1 MQRVLRLSTNF
12 LAGRRSRTLL
22 IIAAVALSTALVA
35 AVSCAMASLSAGM
48 EWQVASTVG
57 RADVRVREIADQFFD
72 ADVLDAVRNRPDI
85 EVAAPRLRAAITL
98 QNRDNLKQL
107 TCAATGVDP
116 ALEDR
121 VVVAPLRAGRPVQA
135 DDEVVLDAYTA
146 DQLEAKV
153 GDSIRVLKTQDAMKV
168 TVVGIAEQRAM
179 QVVYKPGVT
188 MTIATLEHAAGMSG
202 KLSEIAIA
210 LKDPLAAEA
219 VSDDLMSDVPD
230 GVVVAPTERSTSN
243 MSNTLR
249 ANNFAFLLASLL
261 SYIAAAFIVL
271 TGLTT
276 NVLERQRELAI
287 MRCVGAARG
296 TLALAQ
302 LGVGV
307 IIGSLG
313 ASIGLPLGVGLAYA
327 MTRVFPDRLPAGLSV
342 STFGLVTAF
351 LGAIG
356 AGLFGAIWPAVSA
369 ARSTP
374 LSAMAPRAIPA
385 TRRGVLI
392 LGTLGVLGI
401 GIQLAIIG
409 LSTDGQ
415 SMFWAYATLGLPAM
429 FVGYFL
435 IGVPLCL
442 LAAWILGPIFSLLL
456 GLPRNLL
463 RRSLARTP
471 FRNGFTAGALM
482 VGLAMMV
489 SIWTNGSALLRDWL
503 SNIEFPDAFVHGW
516 LGLTPDS
523 QRAIERLS
531 FVTETCAITMFKTDD
546 SPFGVQGLR
555 PVKTTFIAFEPDP
568 FFRMTKLH
576 WIDGDPE
583 YAQRR
588 LNEGGAVLVAREF
601 TIARPGMTVGKTIT
615 ITTNRKQHDFE
626 IVGVVSSPGLD
637 IVGKSTDIGKEQADL
652 SIHCIFGSRGDLKRV
667 FNNEAIHLIQ
677 VGVKPE
683 SKLNDRAIQAMI
695 HTSLGGKP
703 LLVGSGREMRE
714 GILMMGRSSMKVASA
729 VAVAAMIIGCLGV
742 VNIVVAGI
750 DARRHEFGVL
760 RAVGAGR
767 GMLVRLLLGEVF
779 IITTTAGVLGT
790 LMGLQGSWAGIR
802 LHRMLAGLELNLRPP
817 PEPIALGWAMLFVL
831 TLIFVT
837 PIILRVAWRKPRE
850 LLGATRG

>member
-1 MQRVLRLSTNF
+1 MRRVLRLSTNF

-22 IIAAVALSTALVA
+22 IVAAVALSTALVA

-57 RADVRVREIADQFFD
+57 RADVRVREIADQYFPAEVID
-72 ADVLDAVRNRPDI
+72 SVRGRPDV
-85 EVAAPRLRAAITL
+85 ELAAPRLRAGVTL
-98 QNRDNLKQL
+98 QNRKNLNQV

-116 ALEDR
+116 VLEEKVVLAALRE
-121 VVVAPLRAGRPVQA
+121 GRNVTA
-135 DDEVVLDAYTA
+135 DNEVVLDAYTA
-146 DQLEAKV
+146 EQLEAKV
-153 GDSIRVLKTQDAMKV
+153 GDDLRVLKAEGMMV
-168 TVVGIAEQRAM
+168 TVVGIAEQRAL
-179 QVVYKPGVT
+179 QVVYKPGVS
-188 MTIATLEHAAGMSG
+188 MTIPTLARAADLEGR
-202 KLSEIAIA
+202 LSEIAVV
-210 LKDPLAAEA
+210 LKDPLAAES
-219 VSDDLMSDVPD
+219 VCDDLMKDVPE

-243 MSNTLR
+243 MSHTLR
-249 ANNFAFLLASLL
+249 ANNFAFLLASML

-276 NVLERQRELAI
+276 NVLERQRELAV
-287 MRCVGAARG
+287 MRCIGGARA
-296 TLALAQ
+296 TLAQAQ
-302 LGVGV
+302 LGVGL
-307 IIGSLG
+307 IIGALG
-313 ASIGLPLGVGLAYA
+313 ASIGLPLGVFLAYA
-327 MTRVFPDRLPAGLSV
+327 MVRLFPERLPAGLHASA
-342 STFGLVTAF
+342 FGLVTAF
-351 LGAIG
+351 LGAVAAGLIG
-356 AGLFGAIWPAVSA
+356 AVWPAINA
-369 ARSTP
+369 ARASP
-374 LSAMAPRAIPA
+374 LAAMVPRAAPA
-385 TRRGVLI
+385 TRRGIVL
-392 LGTLGVLGI
+392 LGLGGLVGI
-401 GIQLAIIG
+401 AIQLAIIG

-415 SMFWAYATLGLPAM
+415 FMFWGYATLGLPAM
-429 FVGYFL
+429 FIGYFL
-435 IGVPLCL
+435 VGVPLCL
-442 LAAWILGPIFSLLL
+442 LMAWLLGPIFSLLL
-456 GLPRNLL
+456 GLPRGLL

-523 QRAIERLS
+523 QRAIERLN

-546 SPFGVQGLR
+546 SPFGVNSLR
-555 PVKTTFIAFEPDP
+555 PIKTTFIAFEPDP

-576 WIDGDPE
+576 WVDGDPA

-588 LNEGGAVLVAREF
+588 LNEGGAVLIAREF
-601 TIARPGMTVGKTIT
+601 AIARPGMGVGKTVT
-615 ITTNRKQHDFE
+615 VNYNRKSFDFE
-626 IVGVVSSPGLD
+626 IVGIVSSPGLD
-637 IVGKSTDIGKEQADL
+637 LVGKSTDIGKEQSDL

-667 FNNEAIHLIQ
+667 FRNEAIHLIQ

-695 HTSLGGKP
+695 HGALGGKP
-703 LLVGSGREMRE
+703 LLVGSGREMRQ
-714 GILMMGRSSMKVASA
+714 GILMMGRSSMKIASA
-729 VAVAAMIIGCLGV
+729 VALAAMVIGCLGV

-767 GMLVRLLLGEVF
+767 GLLARLLIGEVL

-802 LHRMLAGLELNLRPP
+802 LHRMLAGLELSLRPP
-817 PEPIALGWAMLFVL
+817 PEPIALGWAMLFTL
-831 TLIFVT
+831 TLVFVV
-837 PIILRVAWRKPRE
+837 PIILRVAWRRPRE

>member
-1 MQRVLRLSTNF
+1 MRRVLRLSTNF

-22 IIAAVALSTALVA
+22 IVTAVALSTALVA

-57 RADVRVREIADQFFD
+57 RADVRVREIAEQYFD
-72 ADVLDAVRNRPDI
+72 TDVMDIVRNRPDVA
-85 EVAAPRLRAAITL
+85 VAAPRLKAGITL
-98 QNRDNLKQL
+98 QNRANMQQV
-107 TCAATGVDP
+107 TCAATGIDP
-116 ALEDR
+116 VLEAG
-121 VVVAPLRAGRPVQA
+121 VVVNPLREGRAVEA
-135 DDEVVLDAYTA
+135 DAEVVLDAYTA

-153 GDSIRVLKTQDAMKV
+153 GDELRILKADGMMV
-168 TVVGIAEQRAM
+168 TIVGIAEQRAL

-188 MTIATLEHAAGMSG
+188 MTIATLEQATDLDA

-219 VSDDLMSDVPD
+219 VSDDLQKHVPE
-230 GVVVAPTERSTSN
+230 GVIAAPTERSTSN
-243 MSNTLR
+243 MSSTLR
-249 ANNFAFLLASLL
+249 ANNFGFLLASLL
-261 SYIAAAFIVL
+261 SYIAASFIVL

-287 MRCVGAARG
+287 MRCIGGAKS

-302 LGVGV
+302 LGVGL
-307 IIGSLG
+307 IIGTLG
-313 ASIGLPLGVGLAYA
+313 ACVGLPIGVALAYS
-327 MTRVFPDRLPAGLSV
+327 MVRLFPERLPAGLHFSA
-342 STFGLVTAF
+342 FGLTTAF
-351 LGAIG
+351 LGAIT
-356 AGLFGAIWPAVSA
+356 AGVLGAIWPAINA
-369 ARSTP
+369 ARATP
-374 LSAMAPRAIPA
+374 LSAMVPRATPA
-385 TRRGVLI
+385 TRRGVVF
-392 LGTLGVLGI
+392 LGLAGLLGLAVQI
-401 GIQLAIIG
+401 AIIA
-409 LSTDGQ
+409 LSPNGQ
-415 SMFWAYATLGLPAM
+415 VMFWSYATLGLPAM

-442 LAAWILGPIFSLLL
+442 LMAWLIDPVISFVLA
-456 GLPRNLL
+456 LPRGLL

-503 SNIEFPDAFVHGW
+503 ANIEFPDAFVHGW
-516 LGLTPDS
+516 LGLTPDN
-523 QRAIERLS
+523 QRAIERLN

-546 SPFGVQGLR
+546 SPFGVQSLR
-555 PVKTTFIAFEPDP
+555 PVKTTFIAFEPEP
-568 FFRMTKLH
+568 FFRMTKLN
-576 WIDGDPE
+576 WIAGDPE
-583 YAQRR
+583 HALKR
-588 LNEGGAVLVAREF
+588 LNEGGAVLIAREF
-601 TIARPGMTVGKTIT
+601 AIARPGMGVGKTVT
-615 ITTNRKQHDFE
+615 VTHNRKQTDFE
-626 IVGVVSSPGLD
+626 IVGIVSSPGLD
-637 IVGKSTDIGKEQADL
+637 LVGKSTDIGKEQADL

-667 FNNEAIHLIQ
+667 FRNEAIHLIQ

-683 SKLNDRAIQAMI
+683 SKLPDRAIQAMI
-695 HTSLGGKP
+695 HGSLGGKP

-729 VAVAAMIIGCLGV
+729 VAIAAMVIGCLGV

-767 GMLVRLLLGEVF
+767 GLLARLLIGEVL
-779 IITTTAGVLGT
+779 IIVVTAGILGT

-802 LHRMLAGLELNLRPP
+802 LHRMLAGLELSLRPP

-831 TLIFVT
+831 TLVFVT
-837 PIILRVAWRKPRE
+837 PIIIRVAMRRPRE